1 MLSSL
6 YIRDLSLA
14 PIRFVQFVP
23 RFVPRCRLYSF
34 IISMGN
40 HDNER
45 KTADVN
51 TAGAKTENEP
61 IPAWAKIYF
70 DQQVRLLERMNSLV
84 MDNFK
89 PKQKKANVQCYK
101 CGKYGNYA
109 RECRLSAPSQG
120 NAKIPPPPQTAHTEI
135 PEINKIGQCNGRQYN
150 ICKLSCKWILR
161 NDFV

>member
-1 MLSSL
+1 
-6 YIRDLSLA
+6 
-14 PIRFVQFVP
+14 
-23 RFVPRCRLYSF
+23 
-34 IISMGN
+34 MGN

-45 KTADVN
+45 ETADVN

-161 NDFV
+161 KDFV